1 MIKGV
6 LKGKKADGTEVST
19 IFIGLTD
26 ENLRRLRE
34 DMPIHV
40 EGSDILIDGIDV
52 VVFAGRTEDSIIR
65 ALKDHGFRI
74 GDVHDPDD
82 GAITG

>member
-6 LKGKKADGTEVST
+6 LKGKRADGTEVAT

-34 DMPIHV
+34 DMPIHIDGTDV
-40 EGSDILIDGIDV
+40 LIDGIDV
-52 VVFAGRTEDSIIR
+52 VIMAGRTEDSLIR
-65 ALKDHGFRI
+65 VLKEHGFRF
-74 GDVHDPDD
+74 GDIHDPED